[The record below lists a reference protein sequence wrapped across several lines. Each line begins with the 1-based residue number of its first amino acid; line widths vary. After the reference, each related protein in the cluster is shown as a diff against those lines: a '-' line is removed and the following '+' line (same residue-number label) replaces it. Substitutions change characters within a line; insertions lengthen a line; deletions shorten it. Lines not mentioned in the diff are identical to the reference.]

1 MDLDTY
7 VSAVAFNF
15 ISPETS
21 RGNDRRFPIG
31 REAIGAGLLE
41 LPGAHVDVCNS
52 SLPAHQSELGPS
64 LRRLCDMPRM
74 STFAFAALINH
85 AVASMPADH
94 AYVNVGV
101 WAGFSLL
108 AGMLE
113 NPDKR
118 CVGIDNFSQWSSA
131 RDGLLRRF
139 EATKGPAHDFY
150 EGDYRDYL
158 AIHRDPIGV
167 YFYDGDH
174 AYDHQ
179 RLGLELA
186 EPFFGD
192 GCIVIVDDTNWR
204 APREAT
210 IDFVA
215 ESAHE
220 YEIVLDLPTAGHCH
234 PTFWNGIIVLRR
246 TGRRRAKS
254 SDRVRSDFNAR
265 EYLPTRPPENEVEED
280 GGPAKSDPQAI
291 SIVLVHDHETERT
304 LRPAIE
310 ASLGQTWP
318 DVELV
323 VLDRSGT
330 EAAELI
336 ARDYPDVA
344 YVAAPE
350 NSRDSRVVFAHAISR
365 TAGDRVAFAD
375 TVAPLRNTAVEIA
388 LTLPAG
394 VPFFRHFGEGRY
406 AEWEQKLP
414 SR

>member
-7 VSAVAFNF
+7 VSAIAFNF
-15 ISPETS
+15 IWPETS
-21 RGNDRRFPIG
+21 RGNNRRFPIR
-31 REAIGAGLLE
+31 REGSEPGLLE
-41 LPGAHVDVCNS
+41 LPGAHVDICNS
-52 SLPAHQSELGPS
+52 SLPPQQAELGPP

-74 STFAFAALINH
+74 STLAFAALINN
-85 AVASMPADH
+85 AVACMPTDH

-113 NPDKR
+113 NPEKR
-118 CVGIDNFSQWSSA
+118 CIGIDNFSQWSGA

-139 EATKGPAHDFY
+139 EAMKGPAHDFY

-158 AIHRDPIGV
+158 AIHRGPIGV
-167 YFYDGDH
+167 YLYDGDH

-179 RLGLELA
+179 RLGLQLA

-192 GCIVIVDDTNWR
+192 ACVVVVDDTNWR

-215 ESAHE
+215 DSAHE
-220 YEIVLDLPTAGHCH
+220 YEIVLDMATSGHCH
-234 PTFWNGIIVLRR
+234 PTFWNGIMVLRR
-246 TGRRRAKS
+246 TGRKRAKS
-254 SDRVRSDFNAR
+254 ADRVRSEFEDR
-265 EYLPTRPPENEVEED
+265 EYGPTRPPGGDEEED
-280 GGPAKSDPQAI
+280 HRPAKSDAQAV
-291 SIVLVHDHETERT
+291 SIVLVHDHDSEQT

-323 VLDRSGT
+323 VLDRS
-330 EAAELI
+330 EADAAEMI
-336 ARDYPDVA
+336 ARDYPGVGHVA
-344 YVAAPE
+344 VPE
-350 NSRDSRVVFAHAISR
+350 NAGDSRVTFAHAISR
-365 TAGDRVAFAD
+365 TTGDLVAFAD
-375 TVAPLRNTAVEIA
+375 TIAPLRNTAVEIA
-388 LTLPAG
+388 MTLPGG

-406 AEWEQKLP
+406 AEWERKLG
-414 SR
+414 SG